1 MFLFYEASIVP
12 DKFFH
17 LRVNKMLD
25 LEKNCRVAVVQCSP
39 VMFDKDATLAKCI
52 NLIKQAGAGGAQ
64 LTRAA

>member
-1 MFLFYEASIVP
+1 
-12 DKFFH
+12 
-17 LRVNKMLD
+17 MLD

-64 LTRAA
+64 LIVLPELIILTA